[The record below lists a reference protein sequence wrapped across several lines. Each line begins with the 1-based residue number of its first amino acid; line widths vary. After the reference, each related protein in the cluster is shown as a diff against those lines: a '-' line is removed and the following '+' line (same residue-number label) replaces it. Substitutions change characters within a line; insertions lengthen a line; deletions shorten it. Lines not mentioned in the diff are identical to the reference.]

1 MRSQT
6 TETLLGRPLD
16 ETVTKSILQS
26 TIALLQEIGFDDISI
41 ALVAKRAGCG
51 RGAVYRRW
59 KGKTELI
66 VDAFGHR
73 PVPHI
78 ELSGSPEQNLS
89 AAIDAAIDEFAEH
102 KVYMSG
108 FVSAMREHP
117 ELKARYQSAM
127 VQPMLDLLMRQ
138 IVSIIGEEHAA
149 LPLLAETVPG
159 VLLHRLLIS
168 GVPIDRDAINES
180 FLLVVRTLASKRP
193 KINQPTSS
201 KGL

>member
-6 TETLLGRPLD
+6 SESLLGRPLD
-16 ETVTKSILQS
+16 EVVTESILQA

-66 VDAFGHR
+66 VDAFGRR

-78 ELSGSPEQNLS
+78 ELSGSPEQNLA

-138 IVSIIGEEHAA
+138 IANIIGKEHTA
-149 LPLLAETVPG
+149 LPLLAEAVPG

-168 GVPIDRDAINES
+168 GVPIDRDEIKES
-180 FLLVVRTLASKRP
+180 FLLIIKTLGAPHS
-193 KINQPTSS
+193 
-201 KGL
+201 

>member
-1 MRSQT
+1 MRSRT
-6 TETLLGRPLD
+6 TENLLGRPLD
-16 ETVTKSILQS
+16 ETVTDSILQS

-41 ALVAKRAGCG
+41 ALVAKKAGCG

-73 PVPHI
+73 PAPHI
-78 ELSGSPEQNLS
+78 DLSGSPEQNLR

-127 VQPMLDLLMRQ
+127 VRPMLDLLMRQ
-138 IVSIIGEEHAA
+138 IADMIGEEHSA
-149 LPLLAETVPG
+149 LPLLAESVPG

-168 GVPIDRDAINES
+168 GVSIDHNEINEA
-180 FLLVVRTLASKRP
+180 FLLVVKTLASTQQEVNRLTSP
-193 KINQPTSS
+193 KSQ
-201 KGL
+201 

>member
-73 PVPHI
+73 PVPLI

-127 VQPMLDLLMRQ
+127 VRPMLDLLMRQ
-138 IVSIIGEEHAA
+138 IVSIIGEEHTA

-168 GVPIDRDAINES
+168 GVPIDREAIKES
-180 FLLVVRTLASKRP
+180 FLLVVQTLASTRP
-193 KINQPTSS
+193 KIYRSTSS

>member
-6 TETLLGRPLD
+6 SESLLGRPLD
-16 ETVTKSILQS
+16 EVVTESILQA

-59 KGKTELI
+59 KSKTELI
-66 VDAFGHR
+66 VDAFGRR
-73 PVPHI
+73 PVPLI
-78 ELSGSPEQNLS
+78 ELSGSAEQNLA

-127 VQPMLDLLMRQ
+127 VQPMLDLLMSQ
-138 IVSIIGEEHAA
+138 IANIIGKEHTA
-149 LPLLAETVPG
+149 LPLLAEAVPG

-168 GVPIDRDAINES
+168 GVPINREEIKES
-180 FLLVVRTLASKRP
+180 FQLIIKTLGASHP
-193 KINQPTSS
+193 
-201 KGL
+201 